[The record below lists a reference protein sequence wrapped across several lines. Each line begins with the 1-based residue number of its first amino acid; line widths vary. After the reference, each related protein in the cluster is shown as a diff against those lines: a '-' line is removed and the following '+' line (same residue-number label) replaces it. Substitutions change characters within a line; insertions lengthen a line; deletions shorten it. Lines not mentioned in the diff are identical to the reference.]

1 MWTSDRSAS
10 RRIFRRKILSR
21 SVQLREH
28 LKWQDSSG
36 ISKLKSEEARTWQ
49 TLNIRRNILSWRL
62 AWMCFWTHYSPPVTE
77 PERSAREVKDKR
89 KLKRAKMRLK
99 RALLIK
105 KESVLSA
112 KQFALRRALR
122 EEVSSKTLESRLVRP
137 RARTRCRTENKRCI
151 IKMPCFPLFSREKK
165 SFE

>member
-1 MWTSDRSAS
+1 MARQFGDFKIKI
-10 RRIFRRKILSR
+10 RRGKDLTNFEYPEKYSLLKIGLN
-21 SVQLREH
+21 VL
-28 LKWQDSSG
+28 LNPLLSSG
-36 ISKLKSEEARTWQ
+36 NGTREKCKRSERQKKIKTSENEAQKSSF
-49 TLNIRRNILSWRL
+49 N
-62 AWMCFWTHYSPPVTE
+62 
-77 PERSAREVKDKR
+77 
-89 KLKRAKMRLK
+89 
-99 RALLIK
+99 K
-105 KESVLSA
+105 KEPVLSA